1 MEDIKKFEDFFSWVY
16 ALWNFNFIATILI
29 CLITIFTGDITCYW
43 AGWAIICLSGVIWW
57 LGRVMINLGRI
68 LLTRIVAMTENV
80 LEITQMLEKRF
91 GEGDNANDEKGE
103 TE

>member
-1 MEDIKKFEDFFSWVY
+1 MEDIKKFEDFYGLISAIWNIVCGFIVLL
-16 ALWNFNFIATILI
+16 ALLFTINGDSPIAGL
-29 CLITIFTGDITCYW
+29 
-43 AGWAIICLSGVIWW
+43 AAMCLSGVIWW
-57 LGRVMINLGRI
+57 FGRLMINLGCI

-80 LEITQMLEKRF
+80 LEITKMLEKRF